1 MAEMPVAEHGEKSG
15 RWPAGR
21 TGGKCRQAVVG
32 PAGSA
37 QSAVGQ
43 AGSGQACAGL
53 ARQPGLRVEPLT
65 AEHLP
70 QACRMF
76 MAAFNAPPWNDA
88 WTEETAGRRLAQLLG
103 HQEALGLAAYT
114 EDGFAGW
121 ILGEREQYY
130 DGVVFQVKEF
140 CVDAAYQ
147 AQGLGAKILG
157 ELERRL
163 LAEGVKEIT
172 LLTSTDEKPRRFYG
186 RQGYRE
192 SDKMGLMAKELR
204 RG

>member
-1 MAEMPVAEHGEKSG
+1 MMTKTAESMAAQTKAAPAAGKEREALAAAE
-15 RWPAGR
+15 A
-21 TGGKCRQAVVG
+21 A
-32 PAGSA
+32 
-37 QSAVGQ
+37 
-43 AGSGQACAGL
+43 L
-53 ARQPGLRVEPLT
+53 FRVEPLT
-65 AEHLP
+65 AAHLP
-70 QACRMF
+70 RACQMF

-103 HQEALGLAAYT
+103 HREAFGLAAYT
-114 EDGFAGW
+114 EDGFSGW

-140 CVDAAYQ
+140 CVDAACQ
-147 AQGLGAKILG
+147 AKGLGGKILA

-163 LAEGVKEIT
+163 FAEGIKEIT

-186 RQGYRE
+186 RQGYRD
-192 SDKMGLMAKELR
+192 SDKMGLMTKELR